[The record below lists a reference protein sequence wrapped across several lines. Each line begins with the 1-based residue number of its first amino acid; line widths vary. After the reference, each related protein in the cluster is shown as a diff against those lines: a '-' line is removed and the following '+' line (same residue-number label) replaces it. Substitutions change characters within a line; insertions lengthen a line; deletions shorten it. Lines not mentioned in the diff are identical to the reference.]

1 MKPKRVK
8 EIREHLGLKQAEL
21 AELLGVKNRVTI
33 THFET
38 GVRTPNVLTH
48 ALLEIFFKM
57 KSGEFNR
64 FKEKLLLEI
73 RIINSDQKKQAK
85 SRVHV

>member
-21 AELLGVKNRVTI
+21 AELLGIKNRVTI

-38 GVRTPNVLTH
+38 GFRTPNILIQ
-48 ALLEIFFKM
+48 ALLEIFIQM
-57 KSGEFNR
+57 KSSEFSR
-64 FKEKLLLEI
+64 FQEKLLLEI
-73 RIINSDQKKQAK
+73 RQINSDQKKQAK
-85 SRVHV
+85 SRVNV